1 MSAKK
6 PNLKAAQ
13 KAVAKVVPKPK
24 KKAAAKKPK
33 IQPTKIDWAE
43 AQKFYLMDATA
54 SYSDVAKE
62 FGVSKNTVT
71 KHANAMGWSDLR
83 NKLTETSTN
92 LMIKRLASKKT
103 GANDR
108 HYDQYKTLEAKVMA
122 VINKLNDDADPG
134 DLMALAR
141 ALKVATDGERVVL
154 GLPTNI
160 NAVTGKDGD
169 NVWNG
174 FTDMFTAAGKVL
186 DGAQASGADTSA
198 S

>member
-6 PNLKAAQ
+6 KPDLKAAQ
-13 KAVAKVVPKPK
+13 KAVAKVVPKKP
-24 KKAAAKKPK
+24 AKKR
-33 IQPTKIDWAE
+33 QPAKSTATKIDWAE
-43 AQKFYLMDATA
+43 AQKFYLMDATM
-54 SYSDVAKE
+54 SYKDVAAE
-62 FGVSKNTVT
+62 FGVSTTAVEKR
-71 KHANAMGWSDLR
+71 AAAAGWVELR
-83 NKLTETSTN
+83 NKLGEQATN
-92 LMIKRLASKKT
+92 MMIKRLAGKKA

-108 HYDQYKTLEAKVMA
+108 HYDQYKTLQAKVML
-122 VINKLNDDADPG
+122 IIDKLSDESDPG

-174 FTDMFTAAGKVL
+174 FTDMFTAARRVL
-186 DGAQASGADTSA
+186 DGQQASGTDS
-198 S
+198 SSS